1 MFRFI
6 NAKINRKLTSLCILL
21 AIIICVGCCTC
32 GYIQF
37 RNATYKSYNDFAYE
51 IGETALSYVDAD
63 SITGYLNEEFFDPE
77 TKQFLPDDKYDTMA
91 GEIYNLYLNTSM
103 YDYSSGIYLCVPYVE
118 NGDYLLKNLFDVRI
132 IEAEDKAPWEVG
144 VVDKMGV
151 DNPEEVMRIFNT
163 GTRSEEYFVHKSGFG
178 YNSTAILPVKD
189 SGGSTVA
196 LLMSDMPMPFVN
208 ETLNRFLINT
218 ALVTS
223 LVVILFIGA
232 FLAFLRRHVT
242 NPLQIVHA
250 EADAFISSEMKLSEQ
265 LPGITQ
271 SDEIGKLAQ
280 SVYQMEIN
288 TKNYVDNLTAVT
300 AEKERISTELNVATS
315 IQAGM
320 LPALYPKF
328 AGRDDFEVC
337 AVMDPAKEVGGDFHD
352 FFFIDPTHLAIVVA
366 DVSGKGVPAALFMVI
381 AKTLI
386 KNRTLLGGTP
396 GEILTDVNS
405 QLVESNES
413 GLFVTAY
420 LAILD
425 LETGELLSANAGHEH
440 PALRRADG
448 SYELIVSRHNI
459 ALCAMDGI
467 EYRTNSSTLAE
478 GDSVFLYTDGVT
490 EATDSETELFG
501 DERLMSALNKNPAAS
516 PDEVVNNVRQAI
528 NEFVGEAEQFDD
540 ITMLAF
546 KLKKLCK

>member
-6 NAKINRKLTSLCILL
+6 KAKLNRKLTALCILL
-21 AIIICVGCCTC
+21 AILICAGCCIC

-163 GTRSEEYFVHKSGFG
+163 GTRSEEYFVHKSAFG

-337 AVMDPAKEVGGDFHD
+337 AVMDPAKEVGGDFYD

-516 PDEVVNNVRQAI
+516 PDEIVNNVRQAI

>member
-337 AVMDPAKEVGGDFHD
+337 AVMDPAKEVGGDFYD

-425 LETGELLSANAGHEH
+425 LKTGELLSANAGHEH
-440 PALRRADG
+440 PTLRRADG

>member
-77 TKQFLPDDKYDTMA
+77 TKQFMPDDKYNTMA

-337 AVMDPAKEVGGDFHD
+337 AVMDPAKEVGGDFYD

>member
-271 SDEIGKLAQ
+271 NDEIGKLAQ

-337 AVMDPAKEVGGDFHD
+337 AVMDPAKEVGGDFYD

-425 LETGELLSANAGHEH
+425 LKTGELLSANAGHEH
-440 PALRRADG
+440 PTLRRADG

-467 EYRTNSSTLAE
+467 EYRTNRSTLAE

>member
-6 NAKINRKLTSLCILL
+6 KAKLNRKLTALCILL
-21 AIIICVGCCTC
+21 AILICAGCCAT
-32 GYIQF
+32 GYLQF

-151 DNPEEVMRIFNT
+151 DNPEEVIRIFNT

-337 AVMDPAKEVGGDFHD
+337 AVMDPAKEVGGDFYD

-440 PALRRADG
+440 PTLRRADG

-501 DERLMSALNKNPAAS
+501 DERLMSALNKNPAAC

>member
-337 AVMDPAKEVGGDFHD
+337 AVMDPAKEVGGDFYD